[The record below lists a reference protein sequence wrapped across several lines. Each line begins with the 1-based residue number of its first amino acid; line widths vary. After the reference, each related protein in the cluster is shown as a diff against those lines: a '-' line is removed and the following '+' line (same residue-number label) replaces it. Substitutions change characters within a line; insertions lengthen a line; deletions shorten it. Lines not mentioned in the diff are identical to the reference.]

1 MLINKTYNKGP
12 GPSSTAPAI
21 SAAPRTAQSSQGD
34 AKELSD
40 RAVKW
45 EKEGEYVQAI
55 SCYLKITPDMT
66 SDRKR
71 LEASWLRAVTLGSKF
86 LPQKKEQ
93 ISEVVA
99 EKLMGIERYTAAA
112 RVLIE
117 NQKIK
122 EAIECLISGNEWN
135 KAKKLAKEMEPGLLR
150 KVEEAYRR
158 HLKEKGNADEVS

>member
-1 MLINKTYNKGP
+1 
-12 GPSSTAPAI
+12 
-21 SAAPRTAQSSQGD
+21 
-34 AKELSD
+34 
-40 RAVKW
+40 
-45 EKEGEYVQAI
+45 
-55 SCYLKITPDMT
+55 MT

-99 EKLMGIERYTAAA
+99 EKLMGIERHTAAA

-117 NQKIK
+117 NQKIR
-122 EAIECLISGNEWN
+122 EAIECLIAGNEWN

-158 HLKEKGNADEVS
+158 HLKEKGNADEVNNNF